1 MPSALRRAAICT
13 VPSISDISENL
24 RHVGAHLQI
33 PTAAAAD
40 HFVTAMFLQAFPI
53 WRAWPGAWPASCE
66 VTHEIVVR
74 GTHDDRKKSTLIV
87 FSMEI
92 VVADQMRTA
101 LLRTLGS
108 VLEPTRV
115 APGCLS
121 ARLFSDLDKR
131 KGLLLVEE
139 WETRDQFERNLDTA
153 KLNAIVGAIELSS
166 EAPVVRVDT
175 VEREE
180 GVDTL
185 ALHRSGGRAM
195 SDERAAMVHSKRT
208 T

>member
-1 MPSALRRAAICT
+1 
-13 VPSISDISENL
+13 
-24 RHVGAHLQI
+24 
-33 PTAAAAD
+33 
-40 HFVTAMFLQAFPI
+40 
-53 WRAWPGAWPASCE
+53 
-66 VTHEIVVR
+66 
-74 GTHDDRKKSTLIV
+74 
-87 FSMEI
+87 MEI
-92 VVADQMRTA
+92 VASDQVRTA

-108 VLEPTRV
+108 ILEPTRV

-131 KGLLLVEE
+131 KALLLVEE
-139 WETRDQFERNLDTA
+139 WESSDQFERNLDVT

-185 ALHRSGGRAM
+185 ALHRSVASGRIG
-195 SDERAAMVHSKRT
+195 
-208 T
+208 

>member
-1 MPSALRRAAICT
+1 MS
-13 VPSISDISENL
+13 
-24 RHVGAHLQI
+24 
-33 PTAAAAD
+33 
-40 HFVTAMFLQAFPI
+40 
-53 WRAWPGAWPASCE
+53 
-66 VTHEIVVR
+66 
-74 GTHDDRKKSTLIV
+74 
-87 FSMEI
+87 
-92 VVADQMRTA
+92 
-101 LLRTLGS
+101 
-108 VLEPTRV
+108 
-115 APGCLS
+115 S

-185 ALHRSGGRAM
+185 ALHRSGGRAV

>member
-1 MPSALRRAAICT
+1 M
-13 VPSISDISENL
+13 
-24 RHVGAHLQI
+24 
-33 PTAAAAD
+33 
-40 HFVTAMFLQAFPI
+40 
-53 WRAWPGAWPASCE
+53 
-66 VTHEIVVR
+66 THEIVVR
-74 GTHDDRKKSTLIV
+74 GTHDDGKKPTLIV

-185 ALHRSGGRAM
+185 ALHRSGSRAV
-195 SDERAAMVHSKRT
+195 SDERAATVHSKRT